1 MENTAQNENM
11 GQEKRIR
18 ILRGAAASAVCIAA
32 AAGFFYGGYRMG
44 AGTAAAPAAAPE
56 KQAEVEEAAP
66 ARTVSYLV
74 ISENGRLCLYE
85 NSDIGQ
91 RLIAS
96 EEISLG
102 MFPKDDREALLN
114 GEEFSDFGAAQALFE
129 DFAG

>member
-1 MENTAQNENM
+1 MENTSQSGNK
-11 GQEKRIR
+11 GQERRIR

-44 AGTAAAPAAAPE
+44 AGTMASPVSAPE
-56 KQAEVEEAAP
+56 KHAELEGAETVED
-66 ARTVSYLV
+66 TCYIV

-85 NSDIGQ
+85 SNSIGQ

-96 EEISLG
+96 EEISIG
-102 MFPKDDREALLN
+102 MFPKDDREALLK
-114 GEEFSDFGAAQALFE
+114 GEKFSDFGEAQALFE